1 MIEASL
7 NGLFHVVSWP
17 VFGYVLLG
25 VIIGSIAGPIPGVG
39 GPLTLVL
46 LMPFALQLDN
56 PFSAFALLLSAH
68 GVMNTGNS
76 ITAILFG
83 VPGTNSAQALVVDGY
98 PLTRKGEAGRALGAS
113 FFSSGVGGVFGAICL
128 VAAIPVVTPLVK
140 VFGSPELFMLAIWG
154 LSMVGMLAG
163 RNVLKGLA
171 MGGLGLMLAM
181 VGLDPQRAIPRY
193 TFGDAYFWD
202 GLPLIAIG
210 LGLFAAPEAI
220 DIIKRKNL
228 FPEELRTAKVKVEDV
243 WRGVGDAIRHWGL
256 LLRTS
261 ALGVWLG
268 IIPGIGGSVIDWL
281 SYGHT
286 VQSSRDREQF
296 GRGDIRGV
304 IGPDAATNSK
314 EGGGLIP
321 TIAFGVPGGVGM
333 AILLGAFA
341 SLGLT
346 PGREMLTEKLD
357 LTFGLIWTIALSNL
371 IAAGGLLLLAHHL
384 ARVTR
389 IRGSLLGAIIMTF
402 TILGAF
408 MARRHPFDLVI
419 LLIFSALGAVMK
431 AYDWPRPPVLLGFVL
446 GDILERYLFISFRT
460 FGAAW
465 FWRPGVIA
473 IFLLIVVSLVA
484 VPARR
489 PDPGPQ
495 SRESEAV
502 PP

>member
-1 MIEASL
+1 
-7 NGLFHVVSWP
+7 
-17 VFGYVLLG
+17 VLLG
-25 VIIGSIAGPIPGVG
+25 VVIGSIAGPIPGVG

-46 LMPFALQLDN
+46 LMPFALSMDS

-83 VPGTNSAQALVVDGY
+83 VPGTSSAQALVVDGY
-98 PLTRKGEAGRALGAS
+98 PLARKGEAGRAFGAS
-113 FFSSGVGGVFGAICL
+113 FVSSGVGGVFGAICL

-154 LSMVGMLAG
+154 LSMVGMLSG
-163 RNVLKGLA
+163 RFVIKGLA
-171 MGGLGLMLAM
+171 MGAFGLLLST

-202 GLPLIAIG
+202 GLPLIAIA

-228 FPEELRTAKVKVEDV
+228 FPEEVTKASVNVADV
-243 WRGVGDAIRHWGL
+243 MRGVRDVLRNWTL

-281 SYGHT
+281 AYGHT
-286 VQSSRDREQF
+286 VQSSRDRDGF
-296 GRGDIRGV
+296 GHGDIRGV

-314 EGGGLIP
+314 EGGTLIP

-333 AILLGAFA
+333 AILLGAFTG
-341 SLGLT
+341 LGLT

-357 LTFGLIWTIALSNL
+357 ITFGLIWIIALSNL
-371 IAAGGLLLLAHHL
+371 IAAAALLSLAHHL
-384 ARVTR
+384 ARVTK
-389 IRGSLLGAIIMTF
+389 IRASLLGAIIMTF

-408 MARRHPFDLVI
+408 MARRHPFDLVM
-419 LLIFSALGAVMK
+419 LLVFSLVGYIMK
-431 AYDWPRPPVLLGFVL
+431 LYDWPRPPVILGFVL

-460 FGAAW
+460 FGVSW
-465 FWRPGVIA
+465 FWRPGVVA
-473 IFLLIVVSLVA
+473 ILVLIVGSFVA
-484 VPARR
+484 VP
-489 PDPGPQ
+489 
-495 SRESEAV
+495 SRKPSGRGLPRTEETSS
-502 PP
+502 

>member
-1 MIEASL
+1 VIEAFL
-7 NGLFHVVSWP
+7 NGLFHVLSWP

-25 VIIGSIAGPIPGVG
+25 VLIGSVAGPIPGVG

-46 LMPFALQLDN
+46 LMPFALELEN

-98 PLTRKGEAGRALGAS
+98 PLTRKGEAGRAFGAS
-113 FFSSGVGGVFGAICL
+113 FVSSGVGGIFGAVCL

-140 VFGSPELFMLAIWG
+140 IFGSPELFMLAIWG

-171 MGGLGLMLAM
+171 MGGLGLLLAT

-193 TFGDAYFWD
+193 TFGDAYLWD

-220 DIIKRKNL
+220 DIIKRRNL
-228 FPEELRTAKVKVEDV
+228 FPEEVRRARVKVEDV
-243 WRGVGDAIRHWGL
+243 LRGVRDAVRNWGL

-286 VQSSRDREQF
+286 VQTARDREGF
-296 GRGDIRGV
+296 GHGDIRGV

-314 EGGGLIP
+314 EGGTLIP

-333 AILLGAFA
+333 AILLGAFTA
-341 SLGLT
+341 VGLS
-346 PGREMLTEKLD
+346 PGRQMLTEKLD

-371 IAAGGLLLLAHHL
+371 IAATGLLFLAHHL

-389 IRGSLLGAIIMTF
+389 IRASMLGAIIMTF

-408 MARRHPFDLVI
+408 MARRHPYDLVI
-419 LLIFSALGAVMK
+419 LLVFSALGYLMK
-431 AYDWPRPPVLLGFVL
+431 LYDWPRPPVLLGFVL

-460 FGAAW
+460 FGVTW

-473 IFLLIVVSLVA
+473 ILVLIVASFVA
-484 VPARR
+484 VPSYRPGRR
-489 PDPGPQ
+489 LE
-495 SRESEAV
+495 SRKSEAV
-502 PP
+502 AP